1 MKQNEV
7 AQASV
12 SFLGFHQSNLMVVRG
27 VLKVKLGAL
36 LKCQGPMDISRIIIN
51 LPS

>member
-1 MKQNEV
+1 
-7 AQASV
+7 
-12 SFLGFHQSNLMVVRG
+12 MVVRG

-51 LPS
+51 LPSGGGLLCPFGE